1 MIKTKKDCD
10 NMLFEIKAKNMAG
23 FIQLMGY
30 QPPPLLIIDLQ
41 RQYRYKT
48 QNNKNQNKFTSIQK
62 DHT

>member
-30 QPPPLLIIDLQ
+30 RPPPPHLD
-41 RQYRYKT
+41 
-48 QNNKNQNKFTSIQK
+48 N
-62 DHT
+62 